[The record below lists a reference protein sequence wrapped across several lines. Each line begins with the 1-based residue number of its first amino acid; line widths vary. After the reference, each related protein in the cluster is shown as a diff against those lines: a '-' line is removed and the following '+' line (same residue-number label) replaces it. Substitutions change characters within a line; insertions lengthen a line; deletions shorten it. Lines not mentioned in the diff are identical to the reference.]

1 MDLTSRL
8 RPAAALAAGLLLASA
23 ALAGQTAVRCGRT
36 YQDRPC
42 TGFDG
47 KLVAPTQAQKKV
59 SANQIIDPACKKRG
73 ATALR
78 FIAARAEGA
87 SEFDQVANTTSPTE
101 KRLIA
106 EIYKVQGPAAE
117 QRQAVETACMA
128 ERQRLARGA
137 GGSGKP

>member
-42 TGFDG
+42 IGFDG

-87 SEFDQVANTTSPTE
+87 SEDAQLASTTSPTE
-101 KRLIA
+101 KCRA
-106 EIYKVQGPAAE
+106 RRPSSATRWRRPAWPSDSAWRAAPADRVSPDDCP
-117 QRQAVETACMA
+117 RQ
-128 ERQRLARGA
+128 
-137 GGSGKP
+137 PP